1 LLPNSCLEEDKEHGH
16 GHSHEGHGHAH
27 GDEQKLIDTTDHG
40 HSHALEVVPVKDE
53 EKAAEEKKRRN
64 INVQAA
70 YLHILGD
77 LLNSFGVVIASTCIY
92 IWPSLWY
99 LDPTCTLFFA
109 VIVMYT
115 TRLTFYQCIEIL
127 MEATPDDVEVEE
139 VQKAF
144 EQVENVVD
152 VHDLHI
158 WALT

>member
-1 LLPNSCLEEDKEHGH
+1 MTNPVEGKTNFDDEVPDPKPLLANSCLEDKEHGH
-16 GHSHEGHGHAH
+16 GHSHEGHAHAH
-27 GDEQKLIDTTDHG
+27 GDEQKLIDTTEHG
-40 HSHALEVVPVKDE
+40 HGHGQALEVVPVKDE

-77 LLNSFGVVIASTCIY
+77 LLNSFGVVLASTCIY

-115 TRLTFYQCIEIL
+115 TRLTFY
-127 MEATPDDVEVEE
+127 
-139 VQKAF
+139 
-144 EQVENVVD
+144 
-152 VHDLHI
+152 
-158 WALT
+158 